1 MLRNS
6 IFVIACHLI
15 VLLIIGIESR
25 PNNLLEAYFKHRA
38 AHNSINN
45 NEILLKTSGRNHID
59 PDYDII
65 DAREPGSFVKL
76 RDEKGWSGL
85 TQPVSPHRDEMRASS
100 MIQHLHGY
108 SKRLAGHIARAAA
121 V

>member
-1 MLRNS
+1 MHRN
-6 IFVIACHLI
+6 IVVVIVIQLVI
-15 VLLIIGIESR
+15 LFTIDIECR

-45 NEILLKTSGRNHID
+45 NDRLLKTSGRNLID
-59 PDYDII
+59 PDYDIV

-76 RDEKGWSGL
+76 RDSKAWSGL
-85 TQPVSPHRDEMRASS
+85 SQVVSPHRDEIRASS

-108 SKRLAGHIARAAA
+108 SKRLAGHIARAA

>member
-1 MLRNS
+1 MQRNT
-6 IFVIACHLI
+6 ITVIVFLFFI
-15 VLLIIGIESR
+15 LLNVEIESR
-25 PNNLLEAYFKHRA
+25 PNNLLDAYFKHRA

-45 NEILLKTSGRNHID
+45 YNHLLKTSGRNHVD
-59 PDYDII
+59 LDYDDTI

-76 RDEKGWSGL
+76 RESKAWLGL
-85 TQPVSPHRDEMRASS
+85 TEPVSPHRDEMRASS

-108 SKRLAGHIARAAA
+108 SKRLAGHIARAA

>member
-6 IFVIACHLI
+6 IFVIAFHLI
-15 VLLIIGIESR
+15 VLLIIGVESR

-45 NEILLKTSGRNHID
+45 NELLLKTSGRNHID

-65 DAREPGSFVKL
+65 EAREPGSFVKL

-100 MIQHLHGY
+100 MIQVKIFYLFCKPRR
-108 SKRLAGHIARAAA
+108 SIQCSN
-121 V
+121 

>member
-1 MLRNS
+1 MNRNIS
-6 IFVIACHLI
+6 IVI
-15 VLLIIGIESR
+15 VLVVLFTIDTESR
-25 PNNLLEAYFKHRA
+25 PNNLLDAYFKHRA

-45 NEILLKTSGRNHID
+45 NDRLLKTSGRNLID
-59 PDYDII
+59 PDYETV

-76 RDEKGWSGL
+76 REEKAWLGL
-85 TQPVSPHRDEMRASS
+85 SQPVSPHRDEMRASS

-108 SKRLAGHIARAAA
+108 SKRLAGHIARAA